1 MAQFSLHQLKEI
13 KREIWFQVTR
23 IDNELKLLPPE
34 KQRRLVGMEKSKR
47 RLLLLLYILN
57 HLEKDGVLE
66 LVNEGGMGY
75 DDGIGANFAEPA
87 THKGTAI
94 ER

>member
-1 MAQFSLHQLKEI
+1 
-13 KREIWFQVTR
+13 
-23 IDNELKLLPPE
+23 
-34 KQRRLVGMEKSKR
+34 MEKSKR